1 MSTFLLDTHVWI
13 WMLEDSRHLRGRQRA
28 TIEDADNRLLLS
40 VASLWEMSIKTQS
53 GRLTSPLR
61 TAAQFREQLDLTNV
75 AVVPIEFEH
84 AIAACALPPHHRDPF
99 DRMIVAQA
107 QSLGIP
113 VLSEDAKL
121 SLYDVDIVT
130 G

>member
-13 WMLEDSRHLRGRQRA
+13 WMLEDSRRLRGRQRA
-28 TIEDADNRLLLS
+28 TVEDADNRLLLS

-84 AIAACALPPHHRDPF
+84 AIAAGALPPHHRDPF